1 MKKGFTLIELL
12 IVVAIIAILAAI
24 AVPNFLEAQVRAKVS
39 RVKADQRTMATA
51 MEAYFVD
58 YNVYT
63 RDSDSSLDYK
73 DVVLPGGIHP
83 SLDPSHTS
91 FTHCANGA
99 LQLTTPIAFL
109 NELLD
114 DPFANSV
121 AIEGAGARGYRIGS
135 GTWSYKKFDSGSG
148 IDVLDEDGSTISD
161 SPVINPHD
169 DQLAHEVFNL
179 VGPKPTYV
187 IIGVGPDG
195 SRARMAYKNFPYM
208 SNYEADEGGISEN
221 IASDHSPQPLCFTD
235 YDSTNGTVSI
245 GDVYRF
251 GGSYRSVG
259 RFMYNGETLGDQT
272 ANAGFT
278 DPTTHTITTEMDSKN
293 VGEFIIW

>member
-39 RVKADQRTMATA
+39 RCKADQRTMATA

-63 RDSDSSLDYK
+63 RDSDSSLDFL
-73 DVVLPGGIHP
+73 DVGPEA
-83 SLDPSHTS
+83 LDPTS
-91 FTHCANGA
+91 TSYSLCANGA
-99 LQLTTPIAFL
+99 LMLTTPIAFL

-121 AIEGAGARGYRIGS
+121 AVEGAGARGYRIGS
-135 GTWSYKKFDSGSG
+135 GSWSYAGSGS
-148 IDVLDEDGSTISD
+148 D
-161 SPVINPHD
+161 VINNDD

-179 VGPKPTYV
+179 VGAKPTYV

-195 SRARMAYKNFPYM
+195 SRARMAYKCFPYM
-208 SNYEADEGGISEN
+208 SNYEHDEGGISEG

-245 GDVYRF
+245 GDIYKF
-251 GGSYRSVG
+251 GGSYRSAG
-259 RFMYNGETLGDQT
+259 RFMYNGEVLGNQN
-272 ANAGFT
+272 AAAGFT
-278 DPTTHTITTEMDSKN
+278 SDTITADMDPKN
-293 VGEFIIW
+293 VGETIIW